1 MPDGHRITYKGSW
14 DEAPNTNTGDLSF
27 ILRTHKHHL
36 FTRERNNLRMKIE
49 ISLLESLV
57 GFKREVEHLDGHV
70 FEIATE
76 RVTIPGL
83 LLLLSLLLF
92 L

>member
-1 MPDGHRITYKGSW
+1 MADGHRITFKNSW
-14 DEAPNTNTGDLSF
+14 DEFPDTIPGDLIF
-27 ILRTHKHHL
+27 VLRTHKHHL
-36 FTRERNNLRMKIE
+36 FTREGNNLRMKIE

-70 FEIATE
+70 FEISTD

-83 LLLLSLLLF
+83 
-92 L
+92 